1 MYRRIY
7 DIGILKSLGFLFWCV
22 LEGGGGGVV
31 VVLVGSICKCKK
43 FVLLREI
50 DESKGK
56 PGFCKG
62 FLK

>member
-1 MYRRIY
+1 
-7 DIGILKSLGFLFWCV
+7 V

-31 VVLVGSICKCKK
+31 VVLVGSICKCKN

-56 PGFCKG
+56 PAFCKG